1 MLQQKSIRRDK
12 KKKPS
17 RGCDCLRAFKLA
29 CVQRP
34 TPPPH
39 PPSPLRKNRRREPLS
54 EFFFFFAKSSIS
66 NLNRS
71 RAPDT
76 QVNSFFNLEAKTR
89 TSFSK
94 NKIQTAV
101 TNMMKQ
107 RMLQKTKIL
116 KT

>member
-1 MLQQKSIRRDK
+1 M
-12 KKKPS
+12 
-17 RGCDCLRAFKLA
+17 RAFKLA
-29 CVQRP
+29 CVPRK
-34 TPPPH
+34 PPPPPPFNP
-39 PPSPLRKNRRREPLS
+39 PPSISPQEKSEKGAPLRI
-54 EFFFFFAKSSIS
+54 FFFFFAISSIS